1 MRYKIAFYDFGSTAI
16 MHRHFI
22 DLARSEGAPLSFCAI
37 QPNPYYRALMREVL
51 EPADI
56 LDLFSALPRKH
67 TNGDPSRLA
76 SYQGGFVEDLAALKR
91 TWRRDRPGNWWFDHG
106 VAIYQLYKKFLV
118 SRQATHLFMPT
129 IETPEAK
136 IAVAVAREVGLG
148 VIVPTDM
155 RNVSGG
161 YFACDCVETPPFYAR
176 ATTETGAQAVQF
188 LSDFR
193 KNPAPARHL
202 PEIAS
207 DDGDN
212 EIIERHL
219 PPLWKRTSRFALAA
233 LERPDLFE
241 PVVIRLS
248 LMRNFAWIREPIRR
262 QRAGRNAAQYDIG
275 DFADLPKRFIYYP
288 LHFTPEAS
296 INTPAPFYVDQMRVV
311 DALRLAMPNGCILVV
326 KEHPACLPLRPTSFL
341 RKLRRLPGV
350 GVVKPSMSSL
360 ELVKRAALTAT
371 VTGTAALEAFLLAR
385 PAILLGPA
393 IPSWLIGAHP
403 PGNDVRAAIAGAID
417 NPPSDEFII
426 DRLAQLLSVR
436 YSFVYGSA
444 HEPGEP
450 VLRRGNMRA
459 MWDALK
465 DHLRREAEAKEGMG
479 AAAAALRAVSLSEE
493 PIERVD

>member
-1 MRYKIAFYDFGSTAI
+1 
-16 MHRHFI
+16 
-22 DLARSEGAPLSFCAI
+22 
-37 QPNPYYRALMREVL
+37 VL

-56 LDLFSALPRKH
+56 LDVFSALPRKQ
-67 TNGDPSRLA
+67 TNGDPSHLA
-76 SYQGGFVEDLAALKR
+76 SYQGRFVEDLAALKR

-106 VAIYQLYKKFLV
+106 VAVYQLYKQFLA

-136 IAVAVAREVGLG
+136 IAVAVARELGLG

-155 RNVSGG
+155 RNVGGG
-161 YFACDCVETPPFYAR
+161 YFACDCVETPPPYAR
-176 ATTETGAQAVQF
+176 ATTETRAQAAQF
-188 LSDFR
+188 LGEFR
-193 KNPAPARHL
+193 NSPAPARRL
-202 PEIAS
+202 PEITS

-219 PPLWKRTSRFALAA
+219 PPLWKRASRFALAA

-248 LMRNFAWIREPIRR
+248 LMRNFAWLREPVRR
-262 QRAGRNAAQYDIG
+262 QRARRNAAQCDIT
-275 DFADLPKRFIYYP
+275 DLADLPERFIYYP

-296 INTPAPFYVDQMRVV
+296 INTPAPFYVDQLRAV

-341 RKLRRLPGV
+341 RKLRRLPGIRV
-350 GVVKPSMSSL
+350 ARASMSSL
-360 ELVKRAALTAT
+360 ELVRNADLTAT
-371 VTGTAALEAFLLAR
+371 VTGTAALEAFLLGR
-385 PAILLGPA
+385 PAMLLGPA

-403 PGNDVRAAIAGAID
+403 PANDVRAVIASAID

-426 DRLAQLLSVR
+426 ERLAQLLSVR

-450 VLRRGNMRA
+450 VLRRGNMRCV
-459 MWDALK
+459 WEALK
-465 DHLRREAEAKEGMG
+465 DHLDREVQAKERMG
-479 AAAAALRAVSLSEE
+479 EAAAALRAVGLSEE

>member
-22 DLARSEGAPLSFCAI
+22 DMAQSEGAPLSFCTI
-37 QPNPYYRALMREVL
+37 QPNPYYRALMHEVL
-51 EPADI
+51 DPADI
-56 LDLFSALPRKH
+56 LDVFSALPRKQ
-67 TNGDPSRLA
+67 TNGDPSILV

-106 VAIYQLYKKFLV
+106 VTIYKLYKQFLA

-136 IAVAVAREVGLG
+136 IAVAVARELGLG

-155 RNVSGG
+155 RNVGGG
-161 YFACDCVETPPFYAR
+161 YFACDCVETPPLYAR
-176 ATTETGAQAVQF
+176 ATTETQALAAQLVE
-188 LSDFR
+188 DFR
-193 KNPAPARHL
+193 KNPVPARRL
-202 PEIAS
+202 PEITS

-219 PPLWKRTSRFALAA
+219 PPLWKRTLRFALAA

-241 PVVIRLS
+241 PVIIRLS

-262 QRAGRNAAQYDIG
+262 QRTLRNAAQYDIRHM
-275 DFADLPKRFIYYP
+275 ADLPKRFIYYP

-296 INTPAPFYVDQMRVV
+296 INTPAPFYVDQLRAI

-326 KEHPACLPLRPTSFL
+326 KEHPACLPIRRPSFL

-350 GVVKPSMSSL
+350 RVAKVSMSSL

-371 VTGTAALEAFLLAR
+371 VTGTAALEAFLLGR
-385 PAILLGPA
+385 PAMPLGPA

-403 PGNDVRAAIAGAID
+403 PATDVRAAIAGAID
-417 NPPSDEFII
+417 SPPSDEFII
-426 DRLAQLLSVR
+426 ERLAQFLSVR
-436 YSFVYGSA
+436 YPFVYGSA

-450 VLRRGNMRA
+450 LLRRGNMRR
-459 MWDALK
+459 MWEALK
-465 DHLRREAEAKEGMG
+465 DHLERERQAKERIG
-479 AAAAALRAVSLSEE
+479 AAAAALRAVS
-493 PIERVD
+493 

>member
-1 MRYKIAFYDFGSTAI
+1 MGYKIAFYDFGSFAI
-16 MHRHFI
+16 MHRHLI
-22 DLARSEGAPLSFCAI
+22 DLAKSEGAPLSFCAI
-37 QPNPYYRALMREVL
+37 QPNPYYRGLMREVL
-51 EPADI
+51 EPKDI
-56 LDLFSALPRKH
+56 LDVFSALPRKQKD
-67 TNGDPSRLA
+67 GDPSILS
-76 SYQGGFVEDLAALKR
+76 SYHGGFIEDLAALKR

-106 VAIYQLYKKFLV
+106 VAIYRLYKEFLTR
-118 SRQATHLFMPT
+118 RQATHLFMPT

-136 IAVAVAREVGLG
+136 IAVAVARELALG

-161 YFACDCVETPPFYAR
+161 YFACDCVETPPLYAR
-176 ATTETGAQAVQF
+176 ATTETRGQAAQFVR
-188 LSDFR
+188 DFR
-193 KNPAPARHL
+193 QSPVPAYRP
-202 PEIAS
+202 PEIKP
-207 DDGDN
+207 GDKDS

-262 QRAGRNAAQYDIG
+262 ARALRNAAQYDFG
-275 DFADLPKRFIYYP
+275 NLADLPKRFIYYP

-296 INTPAPFYVDQMRVV
+296 INTPAPFYVDQLRAI
-311 DALRLAMPNGCILVV
+311 DALRLAMPNGCILIV
-326 KEHPACLPLRPTSFL
+326 KEHPACLPLRRTSFL

-350 GVVKPSMSSL
+350 RVARVSMSSL
-360 ELVKRAALTAT
+360 ALIKRAALTAT
-371 VTGTAALEAFLLAR
+371 VTGTAALEAFLLGR
-385 PAILLGPA
+385 PAMLLGPA
-393 IPSWLIGAHP
+393 IPSWLIGPHP
-403 PGNDVRAAIAGAID
+403 PANDVRAAIARAID
-417 NPPSDEFII
+417 KPPGDEFII
-426 DRLAQLLSVR
+426 ERLAEFLSVR
-436 YSFVYGSA
+436 YPFGYRSV

-459 MWDALK
+459 MWEALK
-465 DHLRREAEAKEGMG
+465 DHLRREAEAKERMG